1 MLKQMCLW
9 GCASEPSRISSSNQ
23 SPRMWEPFILKYF
36 KKSSGWDDFKVVA
49 SPQIISGKVLKVK
62 ELKDSQWDSFDLFWG
77 LKHID
82 DTKTRAQKL
91 LEHLTTELHVPK
103 PNHGLPWA
111 VGKTLVFFKLPAFE
125 RIKFARLEL
134 LVKSA
139 TQIQAAWRRRVQ
151 MGKYK
156 ARTLCLKHF
165 TWFHLKKKFID
176 KKWYI
181 RSII

>member
-1 MLKQMCLW
+1 M
-9 GCASEPSRISSSNQ
+9 
-23 SPRMWEPFILKYF
+23 
-36 KKSSGWDDFKVVA
+36 VA
-49 SPQIISGKVLKVK
+49 SPQIISG
-62 ELKDSQWDSFDLFWG
+62 

-82 DTKTRAQKL
+82 DLKTRAQKL

-103 PNHGLPWA
+103 AAHGLPWA

-139 TQIQAAWRRRVQ
+139 TQIQAAYRRRVQ

-156 ARTLCLKHF
+156 ARRPLNSK
-165 TWFHLKKKFID
+165 D
-176 KKWYI
+176 KTVI
-181 RSII
+181 ALV